1 MSKDQT
7 LQEIPLLPKEITDA
21 ALDGNL
27 IFFVGSGVSIML
39 DLPSWAGMA
48 QQALK
53 DFTSDG
59 IINYSEF
66 EQLKSLD
73 PKKLL
78 SIVKFIA
85 DDRKIPLDLSK
96 NLKEK
101 LEDESIYKTL
111 NDIGCTCVTTNYDLL
126 LDPRYQVQKNEEP
139 SSIAP
144 KKSVRFYN
152 KADFKPRYL
161 TEPGNVIHLHGS
173 IEDVDNMIV
182 STKEY
187 LEHYDDPQVQ
197 VFLKE
202 LFDKYVVLFLGYGL
216 EEAEILEHI
225 LRRGSAHKK
234 NSGRRLFVLQG
245 YFKNQASL
253 HKYMHLYYDKS
264 FGVNL
269 IGFIRDFRDY
279 YQQEDIIKDWASKLN
294 IRKPELTDD
303 LDFMDEVLGQ

>member
-1 MSKDQT
+1 VESLFLSKTPSLPD
-7 LQEIPLLPKEITDA
+7 EIIEAGLN
-21 ALDGNL
+21 GNL
-27 IFFVGSGVSIML
+27 IFFVGSGLSIML
-39 DLPSWAGMA
+39 DLPSWTGMA

-53 DFTSDG
+53 DLTLDG
-59 IINYSEF
+59 IIDYSEF
-66 EQLKSLD
+66 EQLKSIE

-78 SIVKFIA
+78 SIAMLIA
-85 DDRKIPLDLSK
+85 ENNNYNLDLCKKFS
-96 NLKEK
+96 EK
-101 LEDESIYKTL
+101 SEDGSIYKTL

-245 YFKNQASL
+245 YFKNQGGI
-253 HKYMHLYYDKS
+253 
-264 FGVNL
+264 GVRYTL
-269 IGFIRDFRDY
+269 
-279 YQQEDIIKDWASKLN
+279 K
-294 IRKPELTDD
+294 
-303 LDFMDEVLGQ
+303 

>member
-1 MSKDQT
+1 M
-7 LQEIPLLPKEITDA
+7 PLEVIQAGLN
-21 ALDGNL
+21 GNL

-39 DLPSWAGMA
+39 DLPSWSGMA
-48 QQALK
+48 QQALA
-53 DFTSDG
+53 DLTSAG
-59 IINYSEF
+59 IIDYSES
-66 EQLKSLD
+66 EQLKYLD

-85 DDRKIPLDLSK
+85 DDHKIPLDLSK
-96 NLKEK
+96 KLKEK
-101 LEDESIYKTL
+101 SEDESIYKTL

-126 LDPRYQVQKNEEP
+126 LDPRYQEQKNEEP

-152 KADFKPRYL
+152 KDDFKPRYL

-197 VFLKE
+197 TFLKE
-202 LFDKYVVLFLGYGL
+202 LFDKYVILFLGYGL

-225 LRRGSAHKK
+225 LRRGGASKK
-234 NSGRRLFVLQG
+234 NTERRLFVLQG
-245 YFKNQASL
+245 YFNSQEPL

-269 IGFIRDFRDY
+269 IGFIRDY
-279 YQQEDIIKDWASKLN
+279 KNYHQQEEIIKDWASKLN
-294 IRKPELTDD
+294 IRKPELTVD
-303 LDFMDEVLGQ
+303 LDFMNEVLDQ